1 MTTVEDL
8 MSPATV
14 DLDEEGLAL
23 YAAMRDAE
31 DEVTAL
37 LMASS
42 AVIYQCGET
51 LERSDQAR
59 GARRK
64 LAVVP
69 PSALRKVHAQWPGML
84 DSLRPSRVDFQ
95 RYLNEH
101 KDERTS
107 GAGARS
113 TALPVWI
120 GHADDLS
127 DVQVAERLR
136 YHHSQAYRAG
146 KLTSAEVRLIVEK
159 KLMDTQGL
167 ILNASKAR
175 QPGRVSD
182 YAARLKK
189 IEKELVALKSV
200 DGQFLARVLSGQ
212 GLRLTAKWPGNPTS
226 EFGVPVLTL
235 IAATG
240 LPELA
245 PARRDRIS
253 KYGEPLLELEECRLM
268 LFRVVEP
275 TTRV

>member
-14 DLDEEGLAL
+14 DLDEEGLEL

-37 LMASS
+37 LMASG

-51 LERSDQAR
+51 LERSDQAD

-69 PSALRKVHAQWPGML
+69 PSALRKVHAKWPEL
-84 DSLRPSRVDFQ
+84 LASLGPSRLDFQ
-95 RYLNEH
+95 TYLDAH
-101 KDERTS
+101 KDERTQ
-107 GAGARS
+107 GAGTRS

-120 GHADDLS
+120 GHADDLV

-146 KLTSAEVRLIVEK
+146 KLTAAEVRVIVEK
-159 KLMDTQGL
+159 KLTDTQGL

-200 DGQFLARVLSGQ
+200 DGQFLARVLSGH
-212 GLRLTAKWPGNPTS
+212 GLRLTAKWPGSPTS
-226 EFGVPVLTL
+226 EFGVPLLTL
-235 IAATG
+235 IAG
-240 LPELA
+240 KVLPELA
-245 PARRDRIS
+245 PSRRDRGS
-253 KYGEPLLELEECRLM
+253 KYGEPILELEECRLM
-268 LFRVVEP
+268 LFRVVD
-275 TTRV
+275 